1 MTRKRKA
8 ILIESGNIAMAL
20 PLSGAAQDVKNWEN
34 YLRTPLGGCWSEPDD
49 EIVPLSMPSR
59 DELETQL
66 NTLSSYE
73 YAFITFSGHGGYKDL
88 NGEDFI
94 FLNSREIITINKIRS
109 YLKPVIN
116 KATIIIDAC
125 RNKTILPAFYEESNN
140 QKQDNAILESA
151 KRPSREYS
159 RNPLFESM
167 YINGFNGQSTAKKED
182 VLNKWWEAVDGFSK
196 GNILIQ
202 SCKHG
207 ESAFESNNGTQSYGL
222 FSRLMLDAAYI
233 QSFNDVLN
241 VEAAF
246 NYAKNELA
254 KHFSGT
260 PNSQTPEATSPCP
273 YPFSIKINHHM
284 NLEEYCREE
293 KFKGMAKSY
302 YDNKQILL
310 EFAQYKPIP
319 GTKKSYRIDKQST
332 FTHVQKH
339 AHVFEKPNGEGKE
352 LYAVNMDGSGHDG
365 SKYPMTPHEINFF
378 KDLGFNIPDDG
389 LIESVSFDS
398 LDIKSELFIFE

>member
-8 ILIESGNIAMAL
+8 ILVESGNIATAPFL
-20 PLSGAAQDVKNWEN
+20 LGATQDVKNWEN
-34 YLRTPLGGCWSEPDD
+34 YLKTPLGGCWGEPGD
-49 EIVPLSMPSR
+49 EIVPMSIPSKGNL
-59 DELETQL
+59 LEQL
-66 NTLSSYE
+66 ASLNYYD
-73 YAFITFSGHGGYKDL
+73 YAFITFSGHGGYKDS

-94 FLNSREIITINKIRS
+94 FLNSREIITINEIREF
-109 YLKPVIN
+109 LKPVI
-116 KATIIIDAC
+116 KKTTIIIDAC
-125 RNKTILPAFYEESNN
+125 RNKTTLPPFYEDANN
-140 QKQDNAILESA
+140 QKQDNVILEST
-151 KRPSREYS
+151 KRPSREYN

-167 YINGFNGQSTAKKED
+167 YFNGFNDQSTAPKENF
-182 VLNKWWEAVDGFSK
+182 VNKWWEAVEDLSE

-207 ESAFESNNGTQSYGL
+207 ESAFESNNGTQSFGL

-233 QSFNDVLN
+233 QSFNDILN

-254 KHFSGT
+254 KCFSGT
-260 PNSQTPEATSPCP
+260 PDSQTPELTSPFP
-273 YPFSIKINHHM
+273 YPFSIKINHHT